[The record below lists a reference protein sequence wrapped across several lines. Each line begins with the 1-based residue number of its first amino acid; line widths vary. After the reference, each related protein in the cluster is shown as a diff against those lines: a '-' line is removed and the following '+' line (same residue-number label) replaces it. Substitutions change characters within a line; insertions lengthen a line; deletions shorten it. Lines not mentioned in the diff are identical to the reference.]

1 MLVKDIIEFTE
12 RNNLNLKL
20 NYSLKKLN
28 WFNIGGKSRLFFKPE
43 SLKDLSSFLKVYNKR
58 GKICVLGAGS
68 NVLISDKTF
77 EGVIIKLGNRFK
89 NISKLENDKLIAG
102 SAVTD
107 KLLSEYAKENQL
119 EGLEFLSCI
128 PGTVGGGIKMNA
140 GCYGREF
147 KDILISVQAIDFLGN
162 ILTIPKNHINFS
174 YRKTNLPNNL
184 IFLSATFIGKL
195 SSKTKI
201 IKKIDSLKTKKDETQ
216 PSRIKTSGSTFKNPI
231 EQTDQKVWQLIK
243 KSVSPDLS
251 FGDASI
257 SEHHSN
263 FFVNKG
269 NASFEEMMKL
279 ISHVKLNVKK
289 KFKVDIDLEIVVI
302 K

>member
-1 MLVKDIIEFTE
+1 MLVKDLIEFTE

-162 ILTIPKNHINFS
+162 ILTIPKNNINFS

>member
-1 MLVKDIIEFTE
+1 MLVKDLIEFTE